1 MSKFDSGI
9 LLIAYNNGKIDYEKL
24 ALVAARCVKLH
35 MTNNHVTLLT
45 DQPTFDALQLELTP
59 SLAAQT
65 FDHIIIDNVTHERN
79 TRTHR
84 DSPWNEFTTQFNN
97 KNKHSIFNKS
107 PYNKTLM
114 IDVDYLIGNDTLDAI
129 FDTDSEVAMYK
140 HALSVRNYKPRIWEQ
155 KLHPDGID
163 MWWSTAVYWRNDSEL
178 AKLFFG
184 VWEHVKENYNYYK
197 WLYKFP
203 GVLFRTDYAVS
214 IAVHILNG
222 HRQGNLIHELPGK
235 VMRFSEQ
242 IDDIA
247 DFKEINDMLLIC
259 PDPKEL
265 WKNIASRVKNE
276 NVHVM
281 NKMAILRHY
290 PKIKQMIY
298 D

>member
-24 ALVAARCVKLH
+24 ALVTARCVKLH
-35 MTNNHVTLLT
+35 MNNNHVTLLT
-45 DQPTFDALQLELTP
+45 DQPTFDALKLELTP
-59 SLAAQT
+59 SLAAKT

-140 HALSVRNYKPRIWEQ
+140 QALSVRNYKPRIWEQ

-247 DFKEINDMLLIC
+247 EFKEINDMILVC

-265 WKNIASRVKNE
+265 WKSIASRVKNE